1 MNFRI
6 HLFIAGVCAVLL
18 PTGALAGPC
27 DAYYPFDGN
36 VADAGPNAYDGL
48 LITKGGEP
56 AIGREA
62 FSEGK
67 YGQALRLTGDTAVRV
82 PVDLDPATCPEGTIT
97 AWVKFEDSPS
107 TGYQYLVSSGRGN
120 GPSLA
125 RVGQHLDLTG
135 GGTRLQEKGA
145 LRAGQWMFIAGT
157 WDQPNKGMG
166 LVWRNRTTERSMT
179 GKGIYSLDPDLWIG
193 ADDDNMRWPV
203 VAGLIDEVRIYGRQL
218 NLDEIQ
224 AARAGSGFA
233 AQDDGGNT
241 STATG
246 EPGSSSNPFGIGQ
259 APPDDQGAAI
269 EQAGDRYSL
278 EYESEEAALAAQRA
292 REEAASQVQQD
303 QDPEAAAESARQQN
317 ELEEQRR
324 DEAAADVEAQASGGT
339 TTPASNPADRTL
351 YGPDS
356 EGSAVLSEVSGYAGA
371 VRRPLEHTLA
381 FINVIYWDEKSDRP
395 CTIQVDNRGAPD
407 FGQDTKRWSSCG
419 NPSGV
424 GENVGFREAVVIRS
438 LRVCNNGRDN
448 RRLKGLQI
456 WGGEINIE
464 GQRIDLPD
472 ADAEYLSNC
481 REWGNVARCPAQ
493 HLATGIIVHANRATT
508 NVDQIVGLQLI
519 CRRIVATYTP
529 GQ

>member
-48 LITKGGEP
+48 LIAKGGEP

-179 GKGIYSLDPDLWIG
+179 GKGIYSLDADIWIG

-233 AQDDGGNT
+233 PQDGGPNG

-259 APPDDQGAAI
+259 APPDSGAAI
-269 EQAGDRYSL
+269 DQAVEDNAIQ
-278 EYESEEAALAAQRA
+278 YESEAAALAAQRE
-292 REEAASQVQQD
+292 RDEAYQ
-303 QDPEAAAESARQQN
+303 AELDRQQN
-317 ELEEQRR
+317 EAEQQRR
-324 DEAAADVEAQASGGT
+324 DEATDEATDEAASSTVSGYTLSSEWVRTGVSGT
-339 TTPASNPADRTL
+339 WGSSVIPMDFVNEPMHSISTHTAITNIYGNKPATVKITGVR
-351 YGPDS
+351 
-356 EGSAVLSEVSGYAGA
+356 GSIKFGGSIHTVQPQIEVNISPGAISGLKVCINTINSRVKGLEVSGNDIDDNGELGA
-371 VRRPLEHTLA
+371 YRQDGDQQSNCEWKTLNLCA
-381 FINVIYWDEKSDRP
+381 TGSV
-395 CTIQVDNRGAPD
+395 A
-407 FGQDTKRWSSCG
+407 
-419 NPSGV
+419 SGV
-424 GENVGFREAVVIRS
+424 YAHFQKASSG
-438 LRVCNNGRDN
+438 
-448 RRLKGLQI
+448 
-456 WGGEINIE
+456 
-464 GQRIDLPD
+464 PD
-472 ADAEYLSNC
+472 K
-481 REWGNVARCPAQ
+481 V
-493 HLATGIIVHANRATT
+493 
-508 NVDQIVGLQLI
+508 VGLQLI
-519 CRRIVATYTP
+519 CREVIP
-529 GQ
+529 NE